1 MKRSLITFTLA
12 AAALSCAAASRAQ
25 TPTAPAAATARA
37 SQHLIG
43 EVTALDP
50 AGGQITV
57 KTDAGSS
64 VNVTTNEKTVYRRV
78 PPGQTSLAGAETI
91 TRADVHAGDRVLVPN
106 GAAASPGPA
115 RQVIVMAREAIASK
129 QAQERQDWRARGVRG
144 RVAAVDPAKKEIT
157 VETGGPRGQL
167 REGGQRGDG
176 AARGADGAARP
187 EAEKVTVAADG
198 AGVRF
203 LRYAPG
209 STSQADAVPGTFADI
224 RVGDEIRV
232 LGNREGSRVTAE
244 QVISGTTTRVAGTV
258 ESVDAAR
265 NELTVKDAAGK
276 VFTVSLGAHA
286 TIRRITPEALQ
297 EMQQRAEQRRS
308 EAAGQKGQG
317 GAGDRAGRRDG
328 AGDGE
333 GRRRGFVGGQPGG
346 MFGNLPA
353 ITLAELKKGDGV
365 IIMGT
370 PGADAAHVTAASIT
384 AGDQEVL
391 QRMRQGFR
399 RGQGG
404 GQRGAGAGAPG
415 GGPGEGGGGP
425 ERP

>member
-12 AAALSCAAASRAQ
+12 AVALSCAAATTRAQ
-25 TPTAPAAATARA
+25 TPSDPAAATARA

-50 AGGQITV
+50 SGGQITV
-57 KTDAGSS
+57 KTDAGAT
-64 VNVTTNEKTVYRRV
+64 VNVTTNEKTIYRRV

-91 TRADVHAGDRVLVPN
+91 TRADVHTGDRVLVPN

-115 RQVIVMAREAIASK
+115 RQVIVMAREAIASRR
-129 QAQERQDWRARGVRG
+129 AQEQQDWRARGVRG

-167 REGGQRGDG
+167 REGGPRGEG
-176 AARGADGAARP
+176 AARGA
-187 EAEKVTVAADG
+187 AEKVTVAADG

-209 STSQADAVPGTFADI
+209 SMSQADAVPGTFADI

-244 QVISGTTTRVAGTV
+244 QVISGTTTRLAGTV
-258 ESVDAAR
+258 ESVDTAR

-297 EMQQRAEQRRS
+297 AMQQRAEQRRS
-308 EAAGQKGQG
+308 EAAAQNGQG
-317 GAGDRAGRRDG
+317 GAGDRAGRGDG
-328 AGDGE
+328 AGGGE
-333 GRRRGFVGGQPGG
+333 GRRRGFGGGQPGG

-399 RGQGG
+399 RGPGGG
-404 GQRGAGAGAPG
+404 GQRGAGAPG

-425 ERP
+425 DRP

>member
-12 AAALSCAAASRAQ
+12 AAALACAAASRAQ
-25 TPTAPAAATARA
+25 APSAPAAATARA

-64 VNVTTNEKTVYRRV
+64 VNVTTNEKTIYRRV

-91 TRADVHAGDRVLVPN
+91 TRADVRAGDRVLVPN

-129 QAQERQDWRARGVRG
+129 RTQEQQDWRARGVRG

-157 VETGGPRGQL
+157 VETGGPRGQQ
-167 REGGQRGDG
+167 REGGPRGDRAARAADG
-176 AARGADGAARP
+176 AARGTT
-187 EAEKVTVAADG
+187 EKVTVAADG

-224 RVGDEIRV
+224 RVGDDIRV

-258 ESVDAAR
+258 ESVDTAR

-276 VFTVSLGAHA
+276 LVTVSLGAHA

-297 EMQQRAEQRRS
+297 AMQQRAEQRRS
-308 EAAGQKGQG
+308 EAAAQNGQG
-317 GAGDRAGRRDG
+317 GAGDRAGR
-328 AGDGE
+328 GDGE
-333 GRRRGFVGGQPGG
+333 GRRRGFGGGQPGG

-353 ITLAELKKGDGV
+353 ITLAELKKGDGA

-399 RGQGG
+399 RGPGG
-404 GQRGAGAGAPG
+404 GQGGAGAGMPG
-415 GGPGEGGGGP
+415 GGPGEGGGP